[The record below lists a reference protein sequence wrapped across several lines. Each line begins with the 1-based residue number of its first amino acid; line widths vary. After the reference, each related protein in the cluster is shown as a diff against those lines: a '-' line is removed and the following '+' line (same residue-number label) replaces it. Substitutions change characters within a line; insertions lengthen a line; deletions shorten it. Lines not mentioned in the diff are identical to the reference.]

1 MKTVDTNILLR
12 ILVDDATDRKQ
23 LERVRELAL
32 TLEQLYIPQIVQVEL
47 VWILK
52 KTFTKEQI
60 VFTLETL
67 LKNSAYELEKRNIFI
82 TALSYYQESN
92 VGFSDCIILAQAEEK
107 AALPLL
113 TFDKKLGKLTNT
125 QLV

>member
-1 MKTVDTNILLR
+1 MKTADTNILLR
-12 ILVDDATDRKQ
+12 ILIDDGTDKRQ

-32 TLEQLYIPQIVQVEL
+32 NFGQLYIPQIVQVEL

-60 VFTLETL
+60 LFILETL

-82 TALSYYQESN
+82 AALSYYQASN
-92 VGFSDCIILAQAEEK
+92 VGFSDCLILATAEEK
-107 AALPLL
+107 EAVPLITL
-113 TFDKKLGKLTNT
+113 DKKLGKLANT